1 MTISD
6 AQRHETEARIRAAAN
21 RLLNGEI
28 PPGGKCDVKTLA
40 AEAHVS
46 RATLYRSYLPL
57 KLDFERR
64 AARLRDVGQAPD
76 PRETQIKRLQE
87 ENASLRARITEL
99 QETVAAF
106 QRFET
111 TAISQLAA
119 LEAERLELES
129 RTGDRSNLRVLPTP
143 GAGD

>member
-1 MTISD
+1 MTISH
-6 AQRHETEARIRAAAN
+6 AQRRETEARIRAAAS

-40 AEAHVS
+40 AEAQIS

-64 AARLRDVGQAPD
+64 AARLRADGQAPD

-87 ENASLRARITEL
+87 ENDRLRARITEL

-106 QRFET
+106 ERFET

-119 LEAERLELES
+119 LEAERLELKS
-129 RTGDRSNLRVLPTP
+129 RIDNQSNLRVLPTI
-143 GAGD
+143 GLQ